1 MRHNSLSRS
10 VCGATKLRRARI
22 GPRLASAGLG
32 MLAALALAGCAPNTT
47 TPLMPAST
55 NSKAIYDLFLVVYAI
70 AALVF
75 VVVAAALVYAAVRY
89 SRSKDNALPPQIEG
103 NVRLEIAWTVIPAV
117 VLVAVFVFSLQ
128 TLFAITRTPPAAAGQ
143 PDSTLH
149 VRVIGHRWW
158 WEFVYPGLN
167 ITTANEVHVPAGVD
181 LELDVESVDVVH
193 SFWVPQLAGQKDAT
207 PGHVN
212 VLPLRITQTGVYQGE
227 CVEYCG
233 TEHALMR
240 LQVIAETPD
249 QFQTWVQNQQAG
261 PAAVTGAA
269 AQGEQVFLKGACIGC
284 HTVNGTA
291 AKGLTGPNLT
301 HFASRQVFGGAVLAN
316 TPENV
321 AIWLADPQSV
331 KPGNLMP
338 NLHLPPDQISALTA
352 YLEALK

>member
-1 MRHNSLSRS
+1 M
-10 VCGATKLRRARI
+10 A
-22 GPRLASAGLG
+22 PRLALAGLG
-32 MLAALALAGCAPNTT
+32 VLAALALAACAGGVTS
-47 TPLMPAST
+47 PLMPAAT
-55 NSKAIYDLFLVVYAI
+55 NAKAIYDLFLVVYAI
-70 AALVF
+70 SALVF
-75 VVVAAALVYAAVRY
+75 VVVAAALLYAAVRF
-89 SRSKDNALPPQIEG
+89 SRNKDKALPPQIEG
-103 NVRLEIAWTVIPAV
+103 NVRLEIAWTVLPAV

-128 TLFAITRTPPAAAGQ
+128 TLFAITRERPAAGQ
-143 PDSTLH
+143 TDSAVH

-167 ITTANEVHVPAGVD
+167 ITTANDLHVPAGVD
-181 LELDVESVDVVH
+181 LEFDVESVDVVH

-212 VLPLRITQTGVYQGE
+212 PLSLRILQTGVYQGE

-249 QFQTWVQNQQAG
+249 QFQSWVQNQQAG
-261 PAAVTGAA
+261 PAALSGAA
-269 AQGEQVFLKGACIGC
+269 ADGEKVFMAFPCIGC

-291 AKGLTGPNLT
+291 AKGLVGPNLT
-301 HFASRQVFGGAVLAN
+301 HFASRQVFAGAVLTN

-321 AIWLADPQSV
+321 ARWLADPQAV

-338 NLHLPPDQISALTA
+338 NLHVPPEQISLLTA
-352 YLEALK
+352 YFEALK